1 MTSNHSCNCFRF
13 HKVVWGPHGMSD
25 SSHSAGVVV
34 AGADNGSVYY
44 YDAAGLIE
52 GDEDCLMFKNNKHV
66 GAVKALDFNPFQ
78 VRIRLQLI
86 SCIKCIMIYHYI
98 MFLWSN
104 RTNILKNDHH
114 MHVV

>member
-1 MTSNHSCNCFRF
+1 
-13 HKVVWGPHGMSD
+13 MSD

-86 SCIKCIMIYHYI
+86 SCIKCIMIISCFYGVI
-98 MFLWSN
+98 GQIF
-104 RTNILKNDHH
+104 
-114 MHVV
+114 

>member
-78 VRIRLQLI
+78 VKIRLQLI

-104 RTNILKNDHH
+104 RTNILKK
-114 MHVV
+114 